1 MDENAVSSYLNAFG
15 GIDNGC
21 ILSNMNQMT
30 TEQRQQ
36 ISEWTMIA
44 SEANDIDTLI
54 KLRKIII
61 KDIRASEFKT
71 REGAEWFESLLTGEQ
86 IEAVYASSK

>member
-1 MDENAVSSYLNAFG
+1 
-15 GIDNGC
+15 
-21 ILSNMNQMT
+21 MT

-71 REGAEWFESLLTGEQ
+71 REGTEWFESLLTGEQ
-86 IEAVYASSK
+86 IEAVYASSR